1 MASDTKKRPSVL
13 DVDRIF
19 MLILIPKSASNFTP
33 TVLNRRRKIS
43 TVNHLFSGS
52 QGPYSHVY
60 LQLHVMYTV
69 PNHIHIHNLWCSA
82 GDACDGIP

>member
-1 MASDTKKRPSVL
+1 
-13 DVDRIF
+13 

-33 TVLNRRRKIS
+33 TVLNHRRKRS

-69 PNHIHIHNLWCSA
+69 SNHIYIYIYIYIICGAATVYPVTLKQNICILFV
-82 GDACDGIP
+82 